1 MELKKSFAAA
11 AAKFPERE
19 RRTALAAFAIRYSQ
33 PWPIS
38 NYRCTGK
45 DILPVEEFLKGCG
58 FDSGDY
64 AVVTS
69 AREPGSAMI
78 RWTTAVQIQKL
89 CGELMS
95 SLPDDAARLALYRAQ
110 SSSGDAA
117 PGLRDDSEAKVD
129 GPDGFW
135 DPLGLVARTEEIAE
149 TCKDSGDPAVA
160 GWAKKYLAKGRYARP
175 VTAPLWVLERTTPGG
190 LGLFRPCERSG
201 SGRTA
206 GVPFSVGRYVKPDE
220 PLVPLLP
227 TLASMPVLNLVGES
241 RSDSPLD
248 GFMTMNVG
256 DLTEVPHDD
265 GRSMWLHVEDAYV
278 PTSLDGA
285 ARVKALAEPSELWPY
300 VTALYA
306 KAYGCD
312 VSEVPGQ
319 CFVHVGRKYGEGEPR
334 STAIS
339 AFDKDVMAGDML
351 DVRPCLVF
359 SPAGTAAAKAQ
370 IVVSGARGF
379 RWAGEPGDDPEP
391 SDAARVRDHEDA
403 AAEWFAM
410 THAGEGTFV
419 PSLSAP
425 NTGSEALSADAL
437 RAACGQEGLGPGAN
451 AVPTELSL
459 DENDVR
465 WRAPAHVSTAV
476 IEDVRHWLD
485 CRDFVDPSSIRWNGP
500 DRELHTAGLAVPA
513 MYSVVRSAAS
523 TRADEDDLFVHRKPE
538 DVTKALCALA
548 DPKRQLAMPESGGDL
563 LFDLVVE
570 TNIDCRSSDA
580 VRYCVEN
587 GCMQGSIAGSFKN
600 MFLHALQN
608 NVGHDSPQAR
618 WNNLETG
625 CDYRMHRAMMEAL
638 RQEFGGRATWS
649 ALWGDRT
656 RASSGRREYDLH
668 NGQRNRNN
676 TWVLALMDSF
686 GRLVLVFRMTG
697 PSAAVS
703 RATFRWYTGL
713 PVASDATAAALRSL
727 ARGPTVD
734 PRDPD
739 ALLTLVREQMS
750 VGGAVP
756 RWTSWLG
763 PSFGP
768 DECGMVTPSDD
779 VYRRVAAAAS
789 VRPFTAKDVVS

>member
-19 RRTALAAFAIRYSQ
+19 RRTALAAFVARYSQ

-78 RWTTAVQIQKL
+78 RWTTAVRIQKL
-89 CGELMS
+89 CGELMA

-117 PGLRDDSEAKVD
+117 PGLRDDPEAKAG

-149 TCKDSGDPAVA
+149 ACTGSEDSAVA
-160 GWAKKYLAKGRYARP
+160 SWAKKYLAKGRYARP
-175 VTAPLWVLERTTPGG
+175 VTAPLWVLERITPGG
-190 LGLFRPCERSG
+190 LGLFRACERSG

-241 RSDSPLD
+241 RGDSPLD

-265 GRSMWLHVEDAYV
+265 GRTMWLHVEDAYV
-278 PTSLDGA
+278 QTSLRGA
-285 ARVKALAEPSELWPY
+285 EKVKALAEPSELWPY
-300 VTALYA
+300 VTSLYA

-312 VSEVPGQ
+312 VTEVPGQ
-319 CFVHVGRKYGEGEPR
+319 CFVHVGPKYGKDEFRGA
-334 STAIS
+334 AIS
-339 AFDKDVMAGDML
+339 AFDREVMDGNML

-359 SPAGTAAAKAQ
+359 SPAGTATAKAK
-370 IVVSGARGF
+370 IAVSGAHGF
-379 RWAGEPGDDPEP
+379 RWAGEPEDGPAP
-391 SDAARVRDHEDA
+391 SDAARVRDYEDA

-410 THAGEGTFV
+410 THAGEGTFT

-425 NTGSEALSADAL
+425 NAGSGALSADAL
-437 RAACGQEGLGPGAN
+437 RAACGPEGLDAKAN

-459 DENDVR
+459 DENDIR

-485 CRDFVDPSSIRWNGP
+485 CEDFVDPSSIKWSGP

-513 MYSVVRSAAS
+513 MYSVVRLSGRVDA
-523 TRADEDDLFVHRKPE
+523 DDLFVHHKPE
-538 DVTKALCALA
+538 EVTKALCAFA
-548 DPKRQLAMPESGGDL
+548 DPKRQLAMPDAAGDL

-570 TNIDCRSSDA
+570 TNVDCRNSDE
-580 VRYCVEN
+580 VRFCLEN
-587 GCMQGSIAGSFKN
+587 GRLHSTTTASLKN

-608 NVGHDSPQAR
+608 NVGHDSPQGG

-625 CDYRMHRAMMEAL
+625 CDYRTHKAMMEAL
-638 RQEFGGRATWS
+638 RQEFGGRTAWS

-656 RASSGRREYDLH
+656 RASSGHREYDLH

-686 GRLVLVFRMTG
+686 GRLVLVFRMAG

-703 RATFRWYTGL
+703 RATFRWCTGL
-713 PVASDATAAALRSL
+713 PVASDRTAATLRSL
-727 ARGPTVD
+727 AKGPTVD
-734 PRDPD
+734 PGDPD
-739 ALLTLVREQMS
+739 ALMTLVREQTS
-750 VGGAVP
+750 SGGAVP

-763 PSFGP
+763 PSFGSG
-768 DECGMVTPSDD
+768 ECGLVTPNDD
-779 VYRRVAAAAS
+779 VYRHVAVVAS
-789 VRPFTAKDVVS
+789 VQPFTAKDVVS